1 MNPLNYALACK
12 QSYQCT
18 VYDWIAGWFI
28 NKVQV
33 NLTRIDGDYV
43 LVLRGSMTA
52 EDWVRDLDAL
62 PIHDSMLGWVHKGFH
77 EGLIDVYKAIR
88 NCTGGEP
95 ISFTGHSLG
104 GARARLLAGMC
115 IVNHIPVKN
124 LVTFGSPKPA
134 FTGLKDIICS
144 SDIHHLSYR
153 NNEDIVPTLPE
164 SLPPVFD
171 YVHTEDYILLDGG
184 QDDGIEGRIKDHFMD
199 LYVKGLTQGVQ
210 NGNSI

>member
-1 MNPLNYALACK
+1 MNPLNYALACQ
-12 QSYQCT
+12 QSYQST

-28 NKVQV
+28 NGVQA

-43 LVLRGSMTA
+43 VVLRGSLTA

-62 PIHDSMLGWVHKGFH
+62 PYHDSMLGWVHKGFN
-77 EGLIDVYKAIR
+77 EGLIDIYKAIR

-104 GARARLLAGMC
+104 GARARLLSGMC
-115 IVNHIPVKN
+115 IINNIKVKN

-134 FTGLKDIICS
+134 FIGLKDIIDNS
-144 SDIHHLSYR
+144 GITHVSYR

-164 SLPPVFD
+164 TLPPVFN

-184 QDDGIEGRIKDHFMD
+184 QDDGIEGKIKDHSIN
-199 LYVKGLTQGVQ
+199 LYVAALSK
-210 NGNSI
+210 